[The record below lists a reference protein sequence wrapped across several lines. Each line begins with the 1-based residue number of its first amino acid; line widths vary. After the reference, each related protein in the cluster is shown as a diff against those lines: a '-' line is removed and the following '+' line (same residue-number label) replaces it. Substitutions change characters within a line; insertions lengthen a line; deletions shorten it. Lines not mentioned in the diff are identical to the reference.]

1 MILFRYLKQTF
12 QSPSLVKNI
21 LLGAGIGLALIGL
34 FLFNADEPNP
44 EWHELWMIRPFVI
57 VPLSGAMGGLF
68 YTFMEPWRKKNGWIK
83 TAAYLLCL
91 IVFLIG
97 LFMGTV
103 LGLDGTY
110 WN

>member
-1 MILFRYLKQTF
+1 MILYRYLKQTF
-12 QSPSLVKNI
+12 QSPSLVKNM
-21 LLGAGIGLALIGL
+21 LLGAGIGIALIGL

-57 VPLSGAMGGLF
+57 VPFAGAMGGLF
-68 YTFMEPWRKKNGWIK
+68 YTFMEPWRSKAGWIK
-83 TAAYLLCL
+83 AAAYFLCG

-97 LFMGTV
+97 LFMGIV

>member
-1 MILFRYLKQTF
+1 MSFINYLKQTF
-12 QSPSLVKNI
+12 QSPSLAKNL
-21 LLGAGIGLALIGL
+21 LLGAAIGLALIGF
-34 FLFNADEPNP
+34 FLYKADAPNP
-44 EWHELWMIRPFVI
+44 EWPRFWIIRPLLL
-57 VPLSGAMGGLF
+57 VPFAGAMGGLF
-68 YTFMEPWRKKNGWIK
+68 YTSMEPWRSKSGWIK
-83 TAAYLLCL
+83 AASYILCL

>member
-12 QSPSLVKNI
+12 QSPSLVKNM
-21 LLGAGIGLALIGL
+21 LLGAGISLALIGL

-57 VPLSGAMGGLF
+57 VPFAGAMGGLF
-68 YTFMEPWRKKNGWIK
+68 FTFMEPRRNKSGWTK
-83 TAAYLLCL
+83 ALSYLLCL